1 MAPRRCLALG
11 HVAVPAS
18 GGALRL
24 SLLHGPLEGQ
34 PPGPAT
40 PNTDTFNMIPC
51 IFQAGSCPPWAMCPC
66 AVSSSSGRPCAPMP
80 KLQGQ
85 TGGHPS
91 PTPCPVVVL
100 KLQDNVNLV
109 SLAQQGCCCC
119 SEPPAL
125 PAEAATLSKGLR
137 TWSRPHKMEGSTS
150 RSRARCV
157 CLMRDTEQ
165 FLPSPRL
172 GCGGPKQEYILM
184 AWFLFSILCW
194 NSGSR
199 L

>member
-1 MAPRRCLALG
+1 MCPRRVYLVGKRVLGDGQWQRVAQWCGAPRSGPLSSMAPRRCLALG

-85 TGGHPS
+85 TGGRPS

-119 SEPPAL
+119 CSEPPAL
-125 PAEAATLSKGLR
+125 PAEAATLSQRGFGHGPGPTRWKDPPPEVG
-137 TWSRPHKMEGSTS
+137 PG
-150 RSRARCV
+150 V
-157 CLMRDTEQ
+157 C
-165 FLPSPRL
+165 
-172 GCGGPKQEYILM
+172 
-184 AWFLFSILCW
+184 A
-194 NSGSR
+194 
-199 L
+199 